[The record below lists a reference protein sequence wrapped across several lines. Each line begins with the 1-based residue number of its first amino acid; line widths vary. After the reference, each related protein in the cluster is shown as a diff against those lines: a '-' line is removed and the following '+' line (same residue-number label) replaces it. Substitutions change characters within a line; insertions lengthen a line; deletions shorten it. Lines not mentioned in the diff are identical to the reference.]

1 VDWRRYRRPGALAD
15 LGDVTLWYDEE
26 AGGEPLVLLG
36 GFGAGHFIWDFVWPL
51 LPEYRRVTLEPR
63 GLGRSDR
70 PPGVAD
76 MASKRGSMSAS
87 PDVSDLGGSAPGP
100 YGVEV
105 WADDVRRLLDHLGI
119 ERTHVWATG
128 FGNYYATRFVADH
141 PDRVGA
147 FVAYTDV
154 WAGDPAKGYDKI
166 WKVYGTI
173 IDTYGTTGRGAQLLT
188 SMFSVPWL
196 PWFPEWEAANL
207 SETMHPDTAAAT
219 AGYCLTEADVRADLE
234 RIAVPTLVLQGDH
247 GWDGQPLAESD
258 DPSLTLMRERI
269 PHLDVVT
276 IPGSH
281 PAYVIAHK
289 PAECAA
295 VVREFLGR
303 KAA

>member
-26 AGGEPLVLLG
+26 DGGGEPLVLLG

-70 PPGVAD
+70 PP
-76 MASKRGSMSAS
+76 
-87 PDVSDLGGSAPGP
+87 PP

-105 WADDVRRLLDHLGI
+105 WADDLRRLLDHLGI

-141 PDRVGA
+141 PGRVGA

-173 IDTYGTTGRGAQLLT
+173 IETYGTTGWGAQLLT

-207 SETMHPDTAAAT
+207 AETMHPDTAAAT
-219 AGYCLTEADVRADLE
+219 AGYCLTEADVRADLG
-234 RIAVPTLVLQGDH
+234 RISVPTLVLQGDH

-269 PHLDVVT
+269 PHLEVVT

-289 PAECAA
+289 PEECAA
-295 VVREFLGR
+295 VVREFL
-303 KAA
+303 AA

>member
-1 VDWRRYRRPGALAD
+1 VDWRRFRRAGRIAD
-15 LGDVTLWYDEE
+15 LGDVRLWYDDEE
-26 AGGEPLVLLG
+26 GGDPLVLVG

-51 LPEYRRVTLEPR
+51 LPEFRRVTLEPR
-63 GLGRSDR
+63 GLGRSER
-70 PPGVAD
+70 PP
-76 MASKRGSMSAS
+76 
-87 PDVSDLGGSAPGP
+87 PP

-105 WADDVRRLLDHLGI
+105 WADDLRRLLDHLEI

-128 FGNYYATRFVADH
+128 FGNYYATRFVADNSE
-141 PDRVGA
+141 RIGA

-173 IDTYGTTGRGAQLLT
+173 IDTYGTTGRGAELLT

-207 SETMHPDTAAAT
+207 SETMHQDTAAAT
-219 AGYCLTEADVRADLE
+219 AGYCLTEADVREDLA

-247 GWDGQPLAESD
+247 GWDGRPLAEGD
-258 DPSLTLMRERI
+258 DPSLALMRERI
-269 PHLDVVT
+269 RGLEVVT
-276 IPGSH
+276 VPGSH

-289 PAECAA
+289 PQECAD
-295 VVREFLGR
+295 VVRRF
-303 KAA
+303 AARTPVSVPSTGPAAAEVDRQEAQQ

>member
-1 VDWRRYRRPGALAD
+1 VDWQSNRRPGALAD

-26 AGGEPLVLLG
+26 DGGGEPLVLLG

-51 LPEYRRVTLEPR
+51 LPALRRVTLEPR

-70 PPGVAD
+70 P
-76 MASKRGSMSAS
+76 
-87 PDVSDLGGSAPGP
+87 APP
-100 YGVEV
+100 YGVQT
-105 WADDVRRLLDHLGI
+105 WADDLRRLLDHLGI

-128 FGNYYATRFVADH
+128 FGNYYATRFVADN

-154 WAGDPAKGYDKI
+154 WAGDPSKGYDKI

-173 IDTYGTTGRGAQLLT
+173 IETYGTTGFGAQLLT

-196 PWFPEWEAANL
+196 PWFPAWEAQNL
-207 SETMHPDTAAAT
+207 AETMHPDTAAAT

-234 RIAVPTLVLQGDH
+234 RISVPTLVLQGDH
-247 GWDGQPLAESD
+247 GWDGQPLEATD
-258 DPSLTLMRERI
+258 DHSLQLMRERI
-269 PHLDVVT
+269 PQLEVVT
-276 IPGSH
+276 VPGSH

-289 PAECAA
+289 PEDCAA
-295 VVREFLGR
+295 VVRDFLAR
-303 KAA
+303 SPLEAS